1 MREVGAGGGREGRS
15 GAARRSAE
23 TIKCRRLQD
32 VGLVGA
38 AAAGMMMPEMIK
50 AAAMMAAVMMAAAVL
65 VELAPWAVA
74 ARSALVVREVVA
86 NGVVEV
92 AVMEVA
98 KQKVVVHKVVV
109 QVVVV
114 QVVAVDEVMAGA
126 MVERMA
132 VRMDDAVE
140 AVMEA
145 VGEGAVAVVLD
156 AMDTPPAM
164 LVMGAE
170 VQVDRLELAIVA
182 LAWAVVP
189 AEGWVPVAAVAVAAT
204 MAAAAGRQAV
214 HSRAA
219 KAVVVVAIVA
229 VAAATTPHT
238 AAGGRCR
245 PGRAHTSKARRCA
258 DHNVGR

>member
-1 MREVGAGGGREGRS
+1 MMPPRS
-15 GAARRSAE
+15 HVLG
-23 TIKCRRLQD
+23 RRLAWERRAQ
-32 VGLVGA
+32 A
-38 AAAGMMMPEMIK
+38 APPVPPRRLMPK
-50 AAAMMAAVMMAAAVL
+50 
-65 VELAPWAVA
+65 
-74 ARSALVVREVVA
+74 S
-86 NGVVEV
+86 
-92 AVMEVA
+92 
-98 KQKVVVHKVVV
+98 KVSGRRLWRWLWLLSTRV

-156 AMDTPPAM
+156 AMDAPPAM

-189 AEGWVPVAAVAVAAT
+189 AEGWVPVAAVASAAT

-219 KAVVVVAIVA
+219 KAVAVVAIVA